1 MNEMKFMLK
10 FVLWAMI
17 LGCFSLFYVNSGYA
31 KIDPEKLLGM
41 WLFDEKGEPGMDYSK
56 NGFDGITAGNVMQVE
71 GKFNKGIN
79 VTGGGSSITIGD
91 NEKLNFGDKRSFS
104 VVVWLNFGA
113 AQDWNRIVRERTP
126 GPWGGGNAG
135 WELQTQTTQI
145 HWSLDDKAGGNMKN
159 TYDNVGNG
167 DWHHTAMVVDR
178 EAKMLISYLDGAN
191 EKKIGIPA
199 MGSVTTELPVVIGD
213 GFNGLVDEVAIFD
226 GILEM
231 DDVAL
236 IMNAG
241 LSEAVIKGSSVNSLE
256 KLATTWGK
264 AKSDK

>member
-1 MNEMKFMLK
+1 MRFMLK
-10 FVLWAMI
+10 FVFLVMVLAS
-17 LGCFSLFYVNSGYA
+17 FSIFVVNSSQS
-31 KIDPEKLLGM
+31 KIVPENVLGM
-41 WLFDEKGEPGMDYSK
+41 WLFDEEGEAGMDYSK
-56 NGFDGITAGNVMQVE
+56 NGFDGKPAGAVKQVK
-71 GKFNKGIN
+71 GKFADAIT
-79 VTGGGSSITIGD
+79 VTGAESITVPD

-104 VVVWLNFGA
+104 VVIWINFST

-126 GPWGGGNAG
+126 GPWSGGNAG

-145 HWSLDDKAGGNMKN
+145 HWSLDDKAGAHQRN

-191 EKKIGIPA
+191 EKKIGIPTIGA
-199 MGSVTTELPVVIGD
+199 VTTELPVVIGG
-213 GFNGLVDEVAIFD
+213 GFNGFIDEVAIFD
-226 GILEM
+226 GILES

-236 IMNAG
+236 IMNEG
-241 LSEAVIKGSSVNSLE
+241 LSNAVIKGSSVNSLG

-264 AKSDK
+264 AKNN